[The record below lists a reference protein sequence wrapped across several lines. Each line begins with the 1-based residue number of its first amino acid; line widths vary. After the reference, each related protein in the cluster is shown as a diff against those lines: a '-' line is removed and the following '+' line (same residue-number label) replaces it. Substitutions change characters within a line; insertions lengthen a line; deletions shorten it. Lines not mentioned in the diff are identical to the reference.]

1 MVRIM
6 EPKTS
11 NLFFICTTP
20 MIGSPKVKV
29 MDRKGFQNWEKG
41 LYNAEKGSPLLPTAQ
56 DWIRIHLLLIQLL
69 FNIVHHVKRR
79 QHNNNLLCVFKVII
93 FCILVFSPQVALI
106 ICCPISAV
114 TFFTSCAETGPRL
127 SPSKVITQF
136 LSGEMSITALFIA
149 ESNFNV

>member
-1 MVRIM
+1 
-6 EPKTS
+6 
-11 NLFFICTTP
+11 

-79 QHNNNLLCVFKVII
+79 QHNNNLLCVFNSDHFLHFGI
-93 FCILVFSPQVALI
+93 FTAGCINNMLPHI
-106 ICCPISAV
+106 GRN
-114 TFFTSCAETGPRL
+114 FFYFMC
-127 SPSKVITQF
+127 
-136 LSGEMSITALFIA
+136 
-149 ESNFNV
+149 